1 MNKYHWWTLI
11 KSKSSNQPIIEER
24 LKNPLFNT
32 KYGTEEDDIQIQIG
46 DRVRVYR
53 GGCWMTLLGREW
65 WDGEVVSHNR
75 VRLDTG
81 REIDIVGSNILKI
94 VKIGCGS
101 FQSGY
106 ANI

>member
-24 LKNPLFNT
+24 LRKTN
-32 KYGTEEDDIQIQIG
+32 YGTGEDEIQIG

-53 GGCWMTLLGREW
+53 GGCLMTLLRREW
-65 WDGEVVSHNR
+65 WDGEVVSYNR

-81 REIDIVGSNILKI
+81 REIDILGSNILKI
-94 VKIGCGS
+94 VKIGSGS
-101 FQSGY
+101 YQSGY